1 MSINQVTLT
10 CVYLALNPLLPK
22 EIYLKILA
30 IKKFIP
36 ISRPPSSSGK
46 VICSLI
52 IWLQPFIFLFFV
64 FGGRNIFYTVT
75 GRALFFSFDLWKWPG
90 HFSRPYLAAG
100 FVLVHTAVVESCSTN
115 QNSRMARAWK
125 EFFCCNIYQV
135 ENKFS
140 LEIRAFYQ
148 HF

>member
-64 FGGRNIFYTVT
+64 FGGRDIFYTVT
-75 GRALFFSFDLWKWPG
+75 GRALFFSFLLICGNGRDISHGRIWRQVL
-90 HFSRPYLAAG
+90 YLYTQLLSSLARQTRIPEW
-100 FVLVHTAVVESCSTN
+100 LVHGKNFFAVIFIKLRISSV
-115 QNSRMARAWK
+115 
-125 EFFCCNIYQV
+125 
-135 ENKFS
+135 
-140 LEIRAFYQ
+140 
-148 HF
+148 